1 MLFRSVQSL
10 CIGLTGRDWVVKSS
24 VWLALAFLVALGPF
38 AEWIYFDR
46 RLQSAIWNGLPWI
59 LVLCVSVKV
68 CAGAWVAIRLYDSRL
83 LSDRAL
89 VTGAACWL
97 IAVAALYGVLEWF
110 AASPL
115 IPRYFLG
122 AIAILQVPLAR
133 VSASPLAL
141 AWSRHR

>member
-1 MLFRSVQSL
+1 MGASL
-10 CIGLTGRDWVVKSS
+10 VDLSP
-24 VWLALAFLVALGPF
+24 ALRVALLGVIVALGPLVDG
-38 AEWIYFDR
+38 IIR
-46 RLQSAIWNGLPWI
+46 NTNVQSAIWNGLPWI
-59 LVLCVSVKV
+59 LAFLVCVKLCAAS
-68 CAGAWVAIRLYDSRL
+68 WVAIRLHDSRL

-97 IAVAALYGVLEWF
+97 VTVVALYGVLEWF

-122 AIAILQVPLAR
+122 AIAILMVPLAR